1 MNNKISL
8 ALKGM
13 AMGMAEVIPG
23 VSGGTIAFITG
34 IYERLLNS
42 IKSIDIEAIKLLFSG
57 KFKELWK
64 KIDGG
69 FLLTLFSGMLFG
81 LLSGIFIITYLI
93 ENHIEPL
100 WGFFFGLIIASV
112 IYIGKQVEK
121 WNIKSI
127 LLLILGIAIAYF
139 LVVMHPMQGT
149 KAYWY
154 VFISGL
160 IAISA
165 LIMPGISGSFMLLIL
180 GMYTIIIPEVK
191 KLLTEHSTDSL
202 VILIVFGLGMVVGL
216 FTFARIMSWAF
227 KKHQQNT
234 LVILTGF
241 MIGSLYKIW
250 PWRLPQIWLNKE
262 DNIIYNGLDMI
273 KDLPKE
279 SYKVISEKLVLP
291 FDYSIGDPRTIAV
304 LVSMLVGFSIVFLL
318 EKYQKED

>member
-1 MNNKISL
+1 MNDKISL
-8 ALKGM
+8 ALKGI
-13 AMGMAEVIPG
+13 AMGIAEVIPG

-42 IKSIDIEAIKLLFSG
+42 IKSVDVEAIKLLFNG
-57 KFKELWK
+57 KFKELWE

-69 FLLTLFSGMLFG
+69 FLLVVFSGMLIG
-81 LLSGIFIITYLI
+81 LLSGIFIISYLI

-112 IYIGKQVEK
+112 IYIGKQVK
-121 WNIKSI
+121 RWNLKSV

-139 LVVMHPMQGT
+139 LVVMHPMQGNR
-149 KAYWY
+149 AYWY
-154 VFISGL
+154 VFVSGL

-202 VILIVFGLGMVVGL
+202 IILIVFGLGMIVGL
-216 FTFARIMSWAF
+216 FTFSRIMSWAF
-227 KKHQQNT
+227 KNHHQNT

-262 DNIIYNGLDMI
+262 DNIVYTGLDKL
-273 KDLPKE
+273 KDLSVE

-291 FDYSIGDPRTIAV
+291 FDYSIGDPRTITV
-304 LVSMLVGFSIVFLL
+304 LISMLVGFTIVFLL
-318 EKYQKED
+318 EKFQKEG